1 MRPLSRRYRRIRK
14 MLINFDLTSAI
25 FGMLAGC
32 IAVIIIEWIMIR
44 K

>member
-1 MRPLSRRYRRIRK
+1 

-25 FGMLAGC
+25 FGMLMGC
-32 IAVIIIEWIMIR
+32 IAVIVIEWIMIMR

>member
-1 MRPLSRRYRRIRK
+1 M
-14 MLINFDLTSAI
+14 MINFDLTSAI
-25 FGMLAGC
+25 FGMMAGC

>member
-1 MRPLSRRYRRIRK
+1 

-32 IAVIIIEWIMIR
+32 IAIIVIEWIIMR
-44 K
+44 KRG